1 MSNSAQVVRRDRLG
15 RAATQTLAGLI
26 IALTASIIIF
36 ISGKGLATFT
46 QGGISPLA
54 FLTGTV
60 WRPEAE
66 SPQLGILPFLIGS
79 LSVSAIAITIATAFG
94 VPTALFLTQMAPRWA
109 RDMLSSTIAL
119 FAGVPSVVYGWLG
132 LTVLVPLI
140 RAPLGGQ
147 GFSILAGGLVLSVM
161 ILPTIVSVSADSL
174 RTVPRELK
182 EAALAL
188 GATRWQA
195 VAGIVLPAALPGV
208 LTGVILGV
216 ARAFGEALAVQ
227 MVIGNTRLI
236 PHSPLSAGITL
247 TSGITMDMGNTVSGS
262 LWNNGLW
269 SMAFVL
275 LVVSLIFIL
284 GVKALAKRG
293 VAQ

>member
-1 MSNSAQVVRRDRLG
+1 MNNSAQAVKRDRFG
-15 RAATQTLAGLI
+15 RAATQALAGLI
-26 IALTASIIIF
+26 IALTAAIIIF

-46 QGGISPLA
+46 HGGINPLA

-66 SPQLGILPFLIGS
+66 TPQLGILPFLIGS
-79 LSVSAIAITIATAFG
+79 LSVSAIAIAIATAFG

-109 RDMLSSTIAL
+109 RDMLSSTITL

-140 RAPLGGQ
+140 RAHLGGQ

-208 LTGVILGV
+208 MTGVILGV

-236 PHSPLSAGITL
+236 PHSPLSPGITL

-275 LVVSLIFIL
+275 LIVSLIFIL

>member
-1 MSNSAQVVRRDRLG
+1 MSNSAQVVKRDRLG

-36 ISGKGLATFT
+36 ISSKGLATFT
-46 QGGISPLA
+46 RGDISPLA

-66 SPQLGILPFLIGS
+66 TPLLGILPFLIGS
-79 LSVSAIAITIATAFG
+79 LSVSAIAIAIATAFG

-109 RDMLSSTIAL
+109 RDMLSSTITL

-140 RAPLGGQ
+140 RTRLGGQ

-236 PHSPLSAGITL
+236 PRSPLSAGITL

-275 LVVSLIFIL
+275 LTVSLIFIL